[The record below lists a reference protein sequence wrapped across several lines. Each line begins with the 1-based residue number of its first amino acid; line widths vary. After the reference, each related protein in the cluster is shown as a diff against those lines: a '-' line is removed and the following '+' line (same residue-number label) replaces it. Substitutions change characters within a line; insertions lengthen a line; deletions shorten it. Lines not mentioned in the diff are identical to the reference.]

1 MALLLR
7 PLSIGELLDQTF
19 SLYRDHFRLFSGIM
33 ILPQLA
39 IFAVSTSM
47 TILPAL
53 AGSAGGNS
61 TVAGVIAVVA
71 TVLYLPVFLGVQVT
85 ANSMALAA
93 TAYGVSQ
100 VYLERGTT
108 ISAAYAFV
116 RSRFWSVLAVGLLT
130 FIAMVFGFFALFI
143 GMLFALLFFSMAV
156 PATVLEGRGVWD
168 SIKRSCSLVKDD
180 LGRVFLIFF
189 VFGVYQMG
197 ISYLIAIPSIAL
209 IGALSA
215 HGQGPLWVNS
225 LLYLGNFV
233 SGCLVT
239 PLLNIAIA
247 LAYYDERVRREAFDM
262 QFMMAAIDRSAMASR
277 AAMPS
282 SAPVSSA

>member
-39 IFAVSTSM
+39 IFAVSTGW
-47 TILPAL
+47 TVLL
-53 AGSAGGNS
+53 GLGGSAGNS
-61 TVAGVIAVVA
+61 AAAGVIALIG
-71 TVLYLPVFLGVQVT
+71 VLLYIPVIFGVQVMAT
-85 ANSMALAA
+85 SIALAA
-93 TAYGVSQ
+93 TSYGVSQ

-116 RSRFWSVLAVGLLT
+116 RSRFWAVLAVGFLT
-130 FIAMVFGFFALFI
+130 WAAMFVGVFAFFI

-156 PATVLEGRGVWD
+156 PVTVLEGRSVMD
-168 SIKRSCSLVKDD
+168 SLKRSFSLVKDD
-180 LGRVFLIFF
+180 LGRVFLIFL

-247 LAYYDERVRREAFDM
+247 LAYYDERVRKEALDM
-262 QFMMAAIDRSAMASR
+262 QFLMAAIDRSAMASR
-277 AAMPS
+277 AAI
-282 SAPVSSA
+282 AGGAQVSSV